1 MRFQPLSTAGGK
13 ELAPRQ
19 GDSVAAIHIP
29 TSASFYEAA
38 IEGLA
43 RLDEEILSIADFPP
57 LYKSGVR
64 YRKESPDTWRHVD
77 DVFSSGWG
85 DCEDL
90 SAWRVAELRV
100 SGVDPDAHVYVYR
113 SGPRRYHAV
122 VARGDG
128 TIEDPSLRLGMHVS
142 AERRAMMPQHEGE
155 NEGYPDRSRF
165 GDLDYSA
172 IGMEGATLLGPF
184 SMRRAFKGFRRL
196 GRRGLA
202 MPFRAARM
210 PLNMART
217 PAQIAAALW
226 AAKMRGQPGVE
237 AQSVQ
242 YPSEYSPEEA
252 EAAGMFDVLGEADF
266 YPDGEPR
273 FGYCAED
280 GSCWEEM
287 GDDDDEGEDEPD
299 DDEQPDEDE
308 EEEEAA
314 PRKRRKRKKRKKSKK
329 GGGPKEAKLIRGVRL
344 VGKGAQMATSL
355 ATKAAIM
362 PLKAVSKISRWL
374 LGVEGDDEYVIGD
387 EDIFTQTPSRPEEIE
402 EAPPSQRLRI
412 EEKEPAPKVFGA
424 QVKIPLK
431 SEPGKVVTMTT
442 TPSATRA
449 EAVEKAGN
457 LIKQAANSKALQ
469 LAVSPQALVSMMAIR
484 AAKGA
489 SNPVVDKLRQ
499 HVKIVR

>member
-1 MRFQPLSTAGGK
+1 MRFQPLSTAEGK
-13 ELAPRQ
+13 ELASRQ

-43 RLDEEILSIADFPP
+43 RLDEEILSVADFPP

-64 YRKESPDTWRHVD
+64 YRKERPDTWRHAD
-77 DVFSSGWG
+77 DVLAAGWG

-142 AERRAMMPQHEGE
+142 AERRAMMPRYEGE
-155 NEGYPDRSRF
+155 NEGIPDRSRF
-165 GDLDYSA
+165 EGDLDYSA

-184 SMRRAFKGFRRL
+184 SLRRAFRGARRI
-196 GRRGLA
+196 GRRGLS

-210 PLNMART
+210 PLAMART

-226 AAKMRGQPGVE
+226 AAKMRGNPGVE

-252 EAAGMFDVLGEADF
+252 EAAGMFDVLGADDF

-273 FGYCAED
+273 FGYCADD
-280 GSCWEEM
+280 GVCWEEM
-287 GDDDDEGEDEPD
+287 GEEDDNGEDEG
-299 DDEQPDEDE
+299 DEEEEREDEDE

-314 PRKRRKRKKRKKSKK
+314 PRKKKRRKKKKK
-329 GGGPKEAKLIRGVRL
+329 GGGRKEAKLIRGVRL

-374 LGVEGDDEYVIGD
+374 LGVEGDGEYVIGD
-387 EDIFTQTPSRPEEIE
+387 EDIFTQTPARPEELD
-402 EAPPSQRLRI
+402 EAPASQRLRI

-431 SEPGKVVTMTT
+431 TEPGKVVTMTT
-442 TPSATRA
+442 TPSATPQQ
-449 EAVEKAGN
+449 AVEKAGN
-457 LIKQAANSKALQ
+457 LIKAAAGNKALQ
-469 LAVSPQALVSMMAIR
+469 LAVSPQALLSMMAIR

-489 SNPVVDKLRQ
+489 SSPVVDKLRQ